1 MAISSLT
8 KGAHSW
14 DSTGRTSRNQP
25 AAPARANTAPK
36 ILTEAAV
43 TNPAN
48 TSVNPNA
55 STIGHAVA
63 AGTSIFSG
71 MFIAP
76 PLNSDHVNH
85 HEHNHPD
92 RIHEV
97 PIQRKNL
104 QPLGVLAP
112 ESRCEIEQRDGTQ
125 GKKSH

>member
-1 MAISSLT
+1 MLT
-8 KGAHSW
+8 AS
-14 DSTGRTSRNQP
+14 
-25 AAPARANTAPK
+25 
-36 ILTEAAV
+36 AV

-63 AGTSIFSG
+63 AGTSILSG

-85 HEHNHPD
+85 QEDHHPD

-97 PIQRKNL
+97 PIQRENL
-104 QPLGVLAP
+104 QPFGVFAP
-112 ESRCEIEQRDGTQ
+112 ESRSKIEERDRNQ
-125 GKKSH
+125 SEKSHGYVKRMQSNQRVIRRA